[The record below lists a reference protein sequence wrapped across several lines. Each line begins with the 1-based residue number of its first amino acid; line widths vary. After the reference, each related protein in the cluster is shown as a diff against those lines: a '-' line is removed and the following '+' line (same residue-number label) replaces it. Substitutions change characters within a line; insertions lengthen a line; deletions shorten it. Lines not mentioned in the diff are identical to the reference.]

1 VEKTDKKGWILIHRK
16 IKDNWIWKSSRRF
29 QWWIDILL
37 TVNHEDSKVLIR
49 GKLIDCK
56 RGQCV
61 KSLETWAKE
70 WNVSKGA
77 VRDFFNLLHDDLMI
91 SSENLKITTR
101 ITVCNYDSYQILVHE
116 QGTDRKRS
124 GYTNNE
130 LKELKER
137 ADTVKKININPMP
150 HDAR

>member
-1 VEKTDKKGWILIHRK
+1 VETKDKKGWILIYRR
-16 IKDNWIWKSSRRF
+16 IKEHWIWKSSRRF

-37 TVNHEDSKVLIR
+37 TVNHEDKKVFVN

-77 VRDFFNLLHDDLMI
+77 VRDFFNLLHGDLMI
-91 SSENLKITTR
+91 FSENLKITTR
-101 ITVCNYDSYQILVHE
+101 ITVCNYDSYQTVVNGE
-116 QGTDRKRS
+116 ETERKRR
-124 GYTNNE
+124 GYPNKE
-130 LKELKER
+130 YKELKESGK
-137 ADTVKKININPMP
+137 VEKININPIP
-150 HDAR
+150 DDAR